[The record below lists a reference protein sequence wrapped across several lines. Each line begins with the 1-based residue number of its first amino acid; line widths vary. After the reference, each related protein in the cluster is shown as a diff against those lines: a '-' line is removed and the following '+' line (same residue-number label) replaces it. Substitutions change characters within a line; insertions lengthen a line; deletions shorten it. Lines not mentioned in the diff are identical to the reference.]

1 MHRVYELLKK
11 VPKGKVVSYGELA
24 RAANTSPRAVGRLM
38 HVNPFAP
45 VVPCH
50 RVVNKD
56 GRIGGF
62 FSGVENKI
70 KLLEEEGVSVVG
82 GRISER
88 FFFYFTS

>member
-24 RAANTSPRAVGRLM
+24 RAAKSSPRAVGRLM

-45 VVPCH
+45 AVPCH

-62 FSGVENKI
+62 AGGVKSKV
-70 KLLEEEGVSVVG
+70 KLLKKEGVPVTG
-82 GRISER
+82 GRINER
-88 FFFYFTS
+88 FFFYFG